1 MKKRLNNIGLLSN
14 TYSKC
19 LCVFVILC
27 MIISTTGITTF
38 AVSDAGS
45 SNTAVSAQHINNLKN
60 KILTKTE
67 TVENMQYKEVIE
79 NVSEFKKEVLKS
91 YPTIS
96 EYELGK
102 EILLALGDSE
112 DFIDS
117 LPKEKVLEAVDYTSV
132 VRTRVYL
139 KETSDGEL
147 VEISKKQYYSP
158 KAETTQNAAVTN
170 SYDRDE
176 TFGDIIISSTAY
188 ERVPDYALYGRSYYT
203 IRGEAMWDGYPNFQ
217 MRDLLVISS
226 TGNIDNNYPHS
237 ATGKWTHS
245 LAGTVTDIA
254 YLYDEHGGDGNYVSL
269 TTPNM
274 YGMGAE
280 FPLGVGQQSQ
290 ITINKIYAYYGVSAQ
305 KDITCQVS
313 YAHAIIA
320 WDPSFSISATGDV
333 SFGGIGLQRQV
344 FNGTAFTLYHD

>member
-1 MKKRLNNIGLLSN
+1 M
-14 TYSKC
+14 
-19 LCVFVILC
+19 
-27 MIISTTGITTF
+27 
-38 AVSDAGS
+38 
-45 SNTAVSAQHINNLKN
+45 
-60 KILTKTE
+60 
-67 TVENMQYKEVIE
+67 
-79 NVSEFKKEVLKS
+79 
-91 YPTIS
+91 
-96 EYELGK
+96 
-102 EILLALGDSE
+102 
-112 DFIDS
+112 
-117 LPKEKVLEAVDYTSV
+117 
-132 VRTRVYL
+132 
-139 KETSDGEL
+139 
-147 VEISKKQYYSP
+147 VEISKQQYYSP
-158 KAETTQNAAVTN
+158 KDETAQKAATTN

-203 IRGEAMWDGYPNFQ
+203 IRGEAMWDGYPNFR

-237 ATGKWTHS
+237 ATGKWTHGI
-245 LAGTVTDIA
+245 AGTVTDTA

-333 SFGGIGLQRQV
+333 SFGGVGLQRQV